1 MNPRVVGV
9 VAQKNHVLLIS
20 FSNGERR
27 RFDLSPYLHYPVFQP
42 LQNSA
47 FFALATASHGTVSWP
62 QDIDFDPDTLYLES
76 TPVELQS

>member
-27 RFDLSPYLHYPVFQP
+27 CFDLSPYLHYPVFQP
-42 LQNSA
+42 LKNAA
-47 FFALATASHGTVSWP
+47 FFELATAAHGTVSWP
-62 QDIDFDPDTLYLES
+62 QEIDFDPDTLYLES
-76 TPVELQS
+76 TPAELQ